1 MFMDRGKWYW
11 EVNVDG
17 ATVGECYVG
26 VSGDRFQAITGSY
39 IGGSQEAWGMVNSSG
54 TALSWQH
61 NAGDN
66 PFTDTGTMQA
76 GDYVMNAYD
85 ADTGKLW
92 WGLNGSWLDSGD
104 PAAGTGEHVTTDRVV
119 APAVS
124 AYSVGETLR
133 LRTEEGD
140 FEGTMPAGFK
150 ALNVNNLTDA
160 DDAPIPK
167 GSDYFDVVTWT
178 GDASNPRTFTGL
190 DFAPDMIW
198 IKARAGGTSNHIL
211 ADTLRGV
218 DKVLFPYD
226 SSTEQ
231 TDTAAGD
238 VSAFTADGFSVD
250 DNSSDTNVNDAAFT
264 YVAWCWKMD
273 TEAGFDIQQYVG
285 TGSAHAES
293 HDLGVAPDIMF
304 VKNRDTTATAWMTQM
319 SDQLLSAAP
328 SLPVTDP
335 ETDYLALHT
344 NAARADLST
353 GWNDTAPDASNFTV
367 GTLDDSNKLND
378 NFMAYLWTNIAG
390 FSKQGSYVGN
400 GNVEGPFVWTGF
412 RPKYIM
418 FKRDDANGN
427 WVILDQDRA
436 DVAGKNPNDQYLLAD
451 TSAAE
456 ASGAYSTDFLANG
469 FKIRSTNAATN
480 AASGEYDYIAF
491 AEHPFKYARA
501 F

>member
-1 MFMDRGKWYW
+1 
-11 EVNVDG
+11 
-17 ATVGECYVG
+17 
-26 VSGDRFQAITGSY
+26 
-39 IGGSQEAWGMVNSSG
+39 
-54 TALSWQH
+54 LS
-61 NAGDN
+61 
-66 PFTDTGTMQA
+66 
-76 GDYVMNAYD
+76 
-85 ADTGKLW
+85 K
-92 WGLNGSWLDSGD
+92 
-104 PAAGTGEHVTTDRVV
+104 
-119 APAVS
+119 
-124 AYSVGETLR
+124 
-133 LRTEEGD
+133 
-140 FEGTMPAGFK
+140 
-150 ALNVNNLTDA
+150 
-160 DDAPIPK
+160 
-167 GSDYFDVVTWT
+167 
-178 GDASNPRTFTGL
+178 
-190 DFAPDMIW
+190 
-198 IKARAGGTSNHIL
+198 
-211 ADTLRGV
+211 
-218 DKVLFPYD
+218 
-226 SSTEQ
+226 
-231 TDTAAGD
+231 
-238 VSAFTADGFSVD
+238 
-250 DNSSDTNVNDAAFT
+250 
-264 YVAWCWKMD
+264 
-273 TEAGFDIQQYVG
+273 
-285 TGSAHAES
+285 
-293 HDLGVAPDIMF
+293 
-304 VKNRDTTATAWMTQM
+304 
-319 SDQLLSAAP
+319 
-328 SLPVTDP
+328 TDP